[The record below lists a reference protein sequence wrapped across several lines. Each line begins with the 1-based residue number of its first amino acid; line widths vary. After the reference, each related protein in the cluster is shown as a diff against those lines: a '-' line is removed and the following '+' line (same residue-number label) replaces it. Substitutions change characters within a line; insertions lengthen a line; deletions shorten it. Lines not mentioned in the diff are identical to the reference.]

1 MKRFLITGLSMV
13 LALSVIS
20 TGVVLAVEDAEST
33 PATTS
38 TQAEGSTT
46 EAEKSLA
53 ERIAKRK
60 AELKTQL
67 RASEKA
73 RLKAKC
79 KASQGKISSIRGRI
93 KGIETSRSQVYKNML
108 NRLVK
113 LSDKL
118 ENKGADT
125 TELDAAIAEL
135 QTKIETFNT
144 DLAAYKQAVSDL
156 ADMDCEADPD
166 GFKAS
171 LEAARTALTTVNEDA
186 LAIRNYLKDTIKELL
201 KTIRSQLAETKPESE
216 E

>member
-1 MKRFLITGLSMV
+1 MKRFIIFTLSMLFAV
-13 LALSVIS
+13 
-20 TGVVLAVEDAEST
+20 TVVSGGIALAVEDSEEN
-33 PATTS
+33 TT
-38 TQAEGSTT
+38 TT
-46 EAEKSLA
+46 LTDEQKKSLA
-53 ERIAKRK
+53 ERVEKRK
-60 AELKTQL
+60 TELKTQL
-67 RASEKA
+67 KASEKA
-73 RLKAKC
+73 RLKTKC

-93 KGIETSRSQVYKNML
+93 KGIETSRSEVYKNMI
-108 NRLVK
+108 NRLTN

-125 TELDAAIAEL
+125 TELDATIAEL

-171 LEAARTALTTVNEDA
+171 LEAARTALATVNQDA
-186 LAIRNYLKDTIKELL
+186 LAVRSYLQDTIKPLL
-201 KTIRSQLAETKPESE
+201 KTIRAQLAEAKPESE